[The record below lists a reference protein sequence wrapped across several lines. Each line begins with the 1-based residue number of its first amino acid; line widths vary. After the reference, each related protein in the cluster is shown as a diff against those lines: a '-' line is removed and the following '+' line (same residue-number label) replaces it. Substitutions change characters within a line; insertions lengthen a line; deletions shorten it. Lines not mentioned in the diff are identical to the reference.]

1 VQGSRTPKAASVQR
15 VDDAHCNSRQAWQ
28 DMGAP
33 GYLDAR
39 QIAELDQASQLESGP
54 VAVTPHDDGFDLRL
68 DLPPHG
74 IAAVRVELAA

>member
-39 QIAELDQASQLESGP
+39 QIVALDEASQLQSESIA
-54 VAVTPHDDGFDLRL
+54 VAPHDGGFDIRL